1 MARNVDYYFT
11 IASPWAYIGHV
22 PFMEI
27 VRRNGA
33 QVTYKPVPLGEVFA
47 ETGGLPLVK
56 RAPARQRY
64 RWMELQRW
72 RAKRGLNFN
81 LKPKHWPLD
90 AGLADRFV
98 VAAVMAGKDP
108 DKFLRAAFAGVWE
121 KEQNLADEATITALG
136 RDAGLDASALLA
148 AAKQEAVMAA
158 YQRHRDEA
166 IAAGAFGSPAF
177 VIDGEVFW
185 GQDRLDFVDDMLKSG
200 RPAFAALA

>member
-1 MARNVDYYFT
+1 
-11 IASPWAYIGHV
+11 
-22 PFMEI
+22 
-27 VRRNGA
+27 
-33 QVTYKPVPLGEVFA
+33 
-47 ETGGLPLVK
+47 
-56 RAPARQRY
+56 
-64 RWMELQRW
+64 MELQRW
-72 RAKRGLNFN
+72 RAKRGLDFN

-108 DKFLRAAFAGVWE
+108 DKFLRASFAGVWE
-121 KEQNLADEATITALG
+121 NEQNLADEATIASLG

-148 AAKQEAVMAA
+148 AAKQEPVMTA

-200 RPAFAALA
+200 RPAFAAIA